1 MAAQY
6 KACISDMSS
15 RLAYAHH
22 STCCACLYGNA
33 IRIPATVVFFA
44 FSLGVK
50 MQKRESKGR
59 LCNQRKFHDDGV
71 VIGIGKVFLYVFEIL
86 HAHVGRK

>member
-1 MAAQY
+1 MAAQYKAQY

-15 RLAYAHH
+15 RLAYARR
-22 STCCACLYGNA
+22 SVRRDSLYGNA

-50 MQKRESKGR
+50 MQKGKAREDYAIRENFMTTG
-59 LCNQRKFHDDGV
+59 L
-71 VIGIGKVFLYVFEIL
+71 
-86 HAHVGRK
+86 